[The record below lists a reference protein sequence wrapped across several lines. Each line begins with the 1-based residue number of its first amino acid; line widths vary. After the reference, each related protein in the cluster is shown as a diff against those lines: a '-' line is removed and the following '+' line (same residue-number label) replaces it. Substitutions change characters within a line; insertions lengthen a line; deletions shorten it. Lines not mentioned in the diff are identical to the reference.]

1 MQQQLCYQKNIMIVN
16 NNPDTVND
24 LQELFKSHGFQVTI
38 ADNSRRCLL
47 ELEKGFHG
55 IIIFGHNLPS
65 MDGIATIRKMWT
77 EGFINQNT
85 IIMLTSERIQGE
97 EFDEIYP
104 YIYDIIIKPYDNNA
118 VLNIIKKIT
127 QQSSP

>member
-1 MQQQLCYQKNIMIVN
+1 MQQQICYQKNIMIVN
-16 NNPDTVND
+16 NNPDIVND

-38 ADNSRRCLL
+38 ADNSRKCLL
-47 ELEKGFHG
+47 ELEKGFQG
-55 IIIFGHNLPS
+55 IIILGHNLPR
-65 MDGIATIRKMWT
+65 MDGIATIRKIWT

-118 VLNIIKKIT
+118 VFNIIKKIT
-127 QQSSP
+127 KQSSL